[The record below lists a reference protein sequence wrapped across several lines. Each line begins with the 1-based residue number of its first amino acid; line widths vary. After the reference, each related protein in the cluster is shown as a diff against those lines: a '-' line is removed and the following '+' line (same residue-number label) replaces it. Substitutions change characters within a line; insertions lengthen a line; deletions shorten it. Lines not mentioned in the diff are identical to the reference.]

1 MPTVVLNRG
10 SARATV
16 QQVVPVPWPLAPAER
31 CHTQSAHRQ
40 RVPRPCLT
48 VPCQP
53 WVLHRVAWDEHRAQE
68 LGWGRQPGEGG
79 TGAVPGVLIRGMPVR
94 HTLLPTPCHAPLG
107 QGLCPGG
114 CPGQAG
120 NSKGRQPRR
129 DALLAPLFPGP
140 GTLPAH
146 HGRGQGDME
155 RHRQHCRQHCQEHFL
170 PLRRKVCAGS
180 GNTESF
186 PERGEMSW
194 QQRESPVSWEG
205 LAVSPSLTVA
215 PCHSLALNTTD
226 HGPSSPHQGGL
237 CGSHAAFNPPPP

>member
-1 MPTVVLNRG
+1 
-10 SARATV
+10 
-16 QQVVPVPWPLAPAER
+16 
-31 CHTQSAHRQ
+31 
-40 RVPRPCLT
+40 
-48 VPCQP
+48 
-53 WVLHRVAWDEHRAQE
+53 
-68 LGWGRQPGEGG
+68 
-79 TGAVPGVLIRGMPVR
+79 MPVR

-237 CGSHAAFNPPPP
+237 CGSHAAFNPPPALSPAVPEAGRGAASWTKQAGGFLPAFLPSSSSTMLRA